1 MASSASSG
9 QSSDPASAAGGDSQ
23 QGQSIDWVAAENSPE
38 FRELMAKRR
47 SFVIPATIFFFVW
60 YFGFIL
66 LAGYAPEFM
75 GTSIY
80 EGFTVGYLIAL
91 TQFLMVWGL
100 GAAYLRRSAAT
111 FDPLARRAAETAIE
125 AGRRGGTS
133 GGPPSADGGTRAA
146 PGTAAAPGEGGAR

>member
-9 QSSDPASAAGGDSQ
+9 ESSVPAPPAGGDSQ
-23 QGQSIDWVAAENSPE
+23 PGQAIDWIAAEKSPE

-66 LAGYAPEFM
+66 LAGYAPDFM
-75 GTSIY
+75 GSSIY

-100 GAAYLRRSAAT
+100 GAAYLRRSSAT

-125 AGRRGGTS
+125 AGRRGGGAGTTPTS
-133 GGPPSADGGTRAA
+133 DGGTGPAPRA
-146 PGTAAAPGEGGAR
+146 GAAPGEGGAR